1 MVLGSDRR
9 NHSMTLSKTAN
20 RRRTNNKAAEKKA
33 TAAPESHAT
42 SPKHPGGKLGQLV
55 ERLETPEGATLVE
68 LTALTGW
75 QPHTVRAALT
85 RLRQRGF
92 KICLEARN
100 DRKAYYLGEGE
111 G

>member
-1 MVLGSDRR
+1 
-9 NHSMTLSKTAN
+9 MTESKTTT
-20 RRRTNNKAAEKKA
+20 RRRTHKKVAWKKA
-33 TAAPESHAT
+33 NTVPDSRTPAS
-42 SPKHPGGKLGQLV
+42 SRPGGKLGKLV
-55 ERLETPEGATLVE
+55 ERLEIAEGATLAE

-100 DRKAYYLGEGE
+100 DRKAYYLGEEE